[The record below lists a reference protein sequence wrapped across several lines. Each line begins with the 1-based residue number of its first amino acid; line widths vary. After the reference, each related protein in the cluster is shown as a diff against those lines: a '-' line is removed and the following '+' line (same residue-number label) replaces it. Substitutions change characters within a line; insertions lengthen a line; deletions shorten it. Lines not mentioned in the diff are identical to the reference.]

1 MNYGGEEIE
10 VTHPFICP
18 LCGVASTVTPR
29 CAACPT
35 GCSTAR
41 RAARSTLGLRDG
53 RELGLRR

>member
-18 LCGVASTVTPR
+18 LCEVASTVTPR

-41 RAARSTLGLRDG
+41 RAARRFYPRPSGW
-53 RELGLRR
+53 